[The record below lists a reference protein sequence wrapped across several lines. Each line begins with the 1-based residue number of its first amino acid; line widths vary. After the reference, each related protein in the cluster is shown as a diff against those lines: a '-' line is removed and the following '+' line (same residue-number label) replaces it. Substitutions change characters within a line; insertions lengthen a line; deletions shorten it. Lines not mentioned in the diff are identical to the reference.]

1 MPDTA
6 PLRAALADALPERPF
21 TVSLWD
27 GTEVPTT
34 GTDGPTFTARSP
46 RALAHLLRAP
56 GELGLGRAYVTGAL
70 DVDDLALTAAGADVL
85 AGRADRVALIGFDRW
100 LGGLHLRAGNGLWR
114 WDGERGALVVS

>member
-27 GTEVPTT
+27 GTAVPTT

-46 RALAHLLRAP
+46 KALAHLLRAP
-56 GELGLGRAYVTGAL
+56 GELGLGHGDERVRVWWLYPRPARNGFETGFTSIFQVRA
-70 DVDDLALTAAGADVL
+70 
-85 AGRADRVALIGFDRW
+85 
-100 LGGLHLRAGNGLWR
+100 
-114 WDGERGALVVS
+114 S